1 MCRNRFTA
9 SAILNDDGRQE
20 HPEAYRKKTGGRKQQ
35 GESSFLLRVCQKMEG
50 VSAMIRKGL
59 AALLALMLLCSTAC
73 AEGLSSELYQNL
85 GNLLEET
92 DNVTLKGEAEFTYDD
107 LCFKKL
113 SVEYLRKNSMD
124 HYMNVDFWTRGHRSN
139 GEDMEYTSG
148 YAILA
153 RNGTANAFEKLYH
166 TLWHDISYEDRKT
179 LFSLEAVNDY
189 DRLGEILPELA
200 EGFPNYNITVELD
213 GFDTVFH
220 VKADVRQLPEK
231 VQKTGEGA
239 VRHLLNR
246 YLEVGLPEEEDIDPY
261 PYHTLDY
268 DTFELFSALYEKNY
282 GEIPSREYI
291 TRMMNMGSGTD
302 EEWDRYGVVYGQ
314 CVAMAGK
321 AHQQYTD
328 GYSILR
334 ADGTLDHY
342 DVYYQYLQGKGSCSV
357 YYDDYLTA
365 AEAFIEKALQEG
377 KITEE
382 EKTEKSPYQL
392 AEELGMQ
399 EYYETLGKNEKAVIA
414 YVGSDGSCR
423 FFADEQS
430 YNIATAESVTQCI
443 ANSMQSMALGETEV
457 SIRISGGRISSAEG
471 MVELRM
477 TAMDGTE
484 HSIRMHFS
492 GTVSDYGTTELDEAE
507 KQFEEMISWTP

>member
-1 MCRNRFTA
+1 
-9 SAILNDDGRQE
+9 
-20 HPEAYRKKTGGRKQQ
+20 
-35 GESSFLLRVCQKMEG
+35 
-50 VSAMIRKGL
+50 MIRKGL

-220 VKADVRQLPEK
+220 VKADVSQLPEK

-457 SIRISGGRISSAEG
+457 SIRISGGRISSPEG

>member
-1 MCRNRFTA
+1 
-9 SAILNDDGRQE
+9 
-20 HPEAYRKKTGGRKQQ
+20 
-35 GESSFLLRVCQKMEG
+35 
-50 VSAMIRKGL
+50 
-59 AALLALMLLCSTAC
+59 
-73 AEGLSSELYQNL
+73 
-85 GNLLEET
+85 
-92 DNVTLKGEAEFTYDD
+92 
-107 LCFKKL
+107 
-113 SVEYLRKNSMD
+113 
-124 HYMNVDFWTRGHRSN
+124 
-139 GEDMEYTSG
+139 
-148 YAILA
+148 
-153 RNGTANAFEKLYH
+153 
-166 TLWHDISYEDRKT
+166 
-179 LFSLEAVNDY
+179 
-189 DRLGEILPELA
+189 
-200 EGFPNYNITVELD
+200 
-213 GFDTVFH
+213 
-220 VKADVRQLPEK
+220 
-231 VQKTGEGA
+231 
-239 VRHLLNR
+239 
-246 YLEVGLPEEEDIDPY
+246 
-261 PYHTLDY
+261 
-268 DTFELFSALYEKNY
+268 
-282 GEIPSREYI
+282 
-291 TRMMNMGSGTD
+291 MMNMGSGTD